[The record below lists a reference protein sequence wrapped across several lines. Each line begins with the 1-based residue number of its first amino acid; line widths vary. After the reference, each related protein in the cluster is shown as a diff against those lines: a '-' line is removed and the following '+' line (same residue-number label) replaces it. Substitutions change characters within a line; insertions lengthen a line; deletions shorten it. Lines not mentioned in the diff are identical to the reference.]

1 MGKVWGIEAVV
12 RGVTQTAVGAAMV
25 DIIGFAA
32 IKDGKA
38 AISYERYDDAPDRVF
53 LGMKSFAI
61 VGESW
66 EDLEA
71 YVMMYE
77 PPYINVSVVLEPS
90 LVKGIQS
97 WAYIGQEPI
106 HGKLVPNGIILVDYD
121 GPIENLAKIIP
132 PANKPYKLAVVN
144 ASGIDKLVTAPLAG
158 ALAKV
163 APEIASKEAL
173 LNMIKERYKA
183 VAEEKAKSF
192 EKGYEAVKVMEV
204 KPSV

>member
-1 MGKVWGIEAVV
+1 LGKVWGIEAVA
-12 RGVTQTAVGAAMV
+12 RGVTQTAVAAAMV
-25 DIIGFAA
+25 DIIGSSA
-32 IKDGKA
+32 IREGKA

-61 VGESW
+61 VGEAW

-97 WAYIGQEPI
+97 WAFIGLEPI
-106 HGKLVPNGIILVDYD
+106 HAKLVPNGVIVVDYK
-121 GPIENLAKIIP
+121 GAPEELLKLIP
-132 PANKPYKLAVVN
+132 PTNKPYRLAVVD

-158 ALAKV
+158 AIAKV
-163 APEIASKEAL
+163 APEIASKDAL
-173 LNMIKERYKA
+173 LAQIKDRYKA
-183 VAEEKAKSF
+183 VAEAKAKSF
-192 EKGYEAVKVMEV
+192 EKGYESVKVMEV